1 MMSESEN
8 ARSMIEA
15 VIGNHKVAPAIAL
28 STTAIGEAARR
39 DVIQGW
45 LAIVSMGIGI
55 ITSLLIAGWWAIR
68 VEKAWRERKQPEKE
82 TT

>member
-8 ARSMIEA
+8 ARSMIET
-15 VIGNHKVAPAIAL
+15 VIGNHKIAPAIAL

-68 VEKAWRERKQPEKE
+68 VEKAWRERSAEAVEK
-82 TT
+82 T